1 MDTEMTAPARPS
13 LAELRAV
20 CQPPERM
27 ARRSGEHWAGLLYMR
42 RVSLRVTRV
51 LVGTRVTPN
60 QLTSLMTVSGAATGP
75 LLLIPGAGGAV
86 LAALAMQGYLL
97 LDCVDGEVARWK
109 RMSSLT
115 GVYLD
120 RIGAYLAEASLFVGA
135 GFRADRLHPGG
146 YALLGVVAALGAVL
160 IKAETDL
167 VEVARYHGGRPQLR
181 DDGVAQ
187 TPRSVATARARRIA
201 AALRFHRLIG
211 GIEASLVLLLVGIVD
226 AARASGDGV
235 TFTRVAVAVFAVIA
249 LVQLVLH
256 LVSILASSRLR

>member
-1 MDTEMTAPARPS
+1 MTAPARPS

-20 CQPPERM
+20 CQPQEKM

-42 RVSLRVTRV
+42 RVSLRVTRL

-60 QLTSLMTVSGAATGP
+60 QLTMLMTVSGAATGP
-75 LLLIPGAGGAV
+75 LLLVPGPAGVV

-109 RMSSLT
+109 RMTSLT

-120 RIGAYLAEASLFVGA
+120 RIGAYLAEASLFAGA

-146 YALLGVVAALGAVL
+146 YAVLGLTAALGAVL

-167 VEVARYHGGRPQLR
+167 VEVARYHGGLARLR

-187 TPRSVATARARRIA
+187 TPRSAATAKARRVA
-201 AALRFHRLIG
+201 SALKFHRLIG
-211 GIEASLVLLLVGIVD
+211 GVEASLVLLVVGI
-226 AARASGDGV
+226 ADGV
-235 TFTRVAVAVFAVIA
+235 RSGNSGETVTRITVAVFAVIA
-249 LVQLVLH
+249 LVQVVLH
-256 LVSILASSRLR
+256 LVSVLASSRLR